1 MKCIV
6 SINNIDVATVELND
20 KNPIKGIDYWIA
32 NEVINNNIINFLSQD
47 DWHHVKNVD
56 SYEYDDA
63 ELSQDG
69 TEWTAMIEFEQ
80 IMTASAKI
88 TFRKA

>member
-6 SINNIDVATVELND
+6 SINNIDVATVDVND
-20 KNPIKGIDYWIA
+20 RNPVKGIDEWIA
-32 NEVINNNIINFLSQD
+32 NEVMNNNIRNFLRKE
-47 DWHHVKNVD
+47 DWHPVKGID
-56 SYEYDDA
+56 SFEYDDA

-69 TEWTAMIEFEQ
+69 TEWTATVEFEQ